1 MMEPSGWFSAAWMTE
16 GSPRDWSGGGGG
28 GITWSIPPDD
38 GDGAW
43 CGCAYGLPPVEEGGG
58 GGTIGMVRGR

>member
-1 MMEPSGWFSAAWMTE
+1 MTE